1 MKYTQ
6 KSFSS
11 GPASKEYRDNY
22 ERTFGKKPDTG
33 AGEEPAAAARELTE
47 LAQELG
53 AYADPTLCRGLAMG
67 NKLCTRPRGHKGDCA

>member
-22 ERTFGKKPDTG
+22 EKTFGKKPDTG
-33 AGEEPAAAARELTE
+33 ATEAPAV
-47 LAQELG
+47 
-53 AYADPTLCRGLAMG
+53 LCQMIAPG
-67 NKLCTRPRGHKGDCA
+67 NKLCVRPYGHKGECDATPAHR